1 MSALWNKAK
10 SWSPLGAILRWIQD
24 PNRNDLSHLQL
35 CGEREIERIARDSGL
50 SVSEFRALQTL
61 GPNTPDL
68 LERRMAALD
77 LDPVEVSAIA
87 PTLSAICN
95 GCARFVKAMGDAC
108 ETLDAI
114 LLMTAG
120 KIIAPIS
127 GR

>member
-1 MSALWNKAK
+1 MSALWNKTK

-61 GPNTPDL
+61 GPNTPIFWNA
-68 LERRMAALD
+68 EWRRSTSTLSKF
-77 LDPVEVSAIA
+77 LRLP